1 MPKNPSGTPCAALP
15 EKTGKKVRTEWWNN
29 TNDARKKRTEVSG
42 DIFWGIGNSL
52 TSLTESR
59 PIYSRSPKILLDA
72 VSCRASIGRLS
83 LLFSGPAD
91 RRRADTRRRVQ
102 RPSAR
107 WGPS

>member
-42 DIFWGIGNSL
+42 DIFWGIGSSL

-59 PIYSRSPKILLDA
+59 PIYSRSP
-72 VSCRASIGRLS
+72 GNLS
-83 LLFSGPAD
+83 
-91 RRRADTRRRVQ
+91 
-102 RPSAR
+102 
-107 WGPS
+107 